1 MILAYAVDTFFR
13 YHTLTVKQRNK
24 KFFNIFRTKKEKL
37 LLYFR
42 KESVCRFLG
51 KGVIH
56 FMYAKDSYVFHLRC
70 GVCYVK
76 DIAPLSDGDSKDLYY
91 VLSPL
96 YGDSKTNIVRVPVNN
111 PSSLRLPLTKPEAE
125 EIVKNLPSFQT
136 DLYIVDSKARKVAYE
151 SALASGDISKMA
163 PLIAG
168 AKQRKIRDG
177 HLNSMD
183 GLFVS
188 RAEPIVYGEL
198 ALALSMP
205 YDQVPGYLESRL

>member
-1 MILAYAVDTFFR
+1 MFP
-13 YHTLTVKQRNK
+13 
-24 KFFNIFRTKKEKL
+24 
-37 LLYFR
+37 
-42 KESVCRFLG
+42 
-51 KGVIH
+51 
-56 FMYAKDSYVFHLRC
+56 KDSYVFHLRC

-76 DIAPLSDGDSKDLYY
+76 DIAPLSGDDNGDLYY

-96 YGDSKTNIVRVPVNN
+96 YGDSKTNIVRVPVSN
-111 PSSLRLPLTKPEAE
+111 PSSLRMPLTRKAAE
-125 EIVKNLPSFQT
+125 EVVKNLPSFKT
-136 DLYIVDSKARKVAYE
+136 DLYIVDSKARKLAYE

-168 AKQRKIRDG
+168 AKQRKVRDG

-205 YDQVPGYLESRL
+205 YDQVPGYLEDRL